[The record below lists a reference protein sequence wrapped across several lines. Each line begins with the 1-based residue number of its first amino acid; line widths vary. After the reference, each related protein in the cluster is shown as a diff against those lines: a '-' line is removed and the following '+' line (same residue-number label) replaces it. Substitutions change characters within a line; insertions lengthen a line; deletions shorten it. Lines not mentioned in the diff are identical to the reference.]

1 MICFFLQIFCSA
13 LMQMFS
19 MPPTLLDA
27 AGAAVNSRKGEY
39 RTAAQGALHAFSQL
53 MGSAAGDSSSVEV
66 RKAAISG
73 IKLAAKS
80 YPIAS
85 QLHMQHF
92 MPPLIAAVKDINI
105 RLKYIAER
113 AMMYLLEG
121 GANPTLLAT
130 YTAGADVE
138 SARFVKE
145 YARRSLSRLPVDSD
159 DEFNDKW

>member
-1 MICFFLQIFCSA
+1 
-13 LMQMFS
+13 MQMFS
-19 MPPTLLDA
+19 TLPALVDSF
-27 AGAAVNSRKGEY
+27 GAAANSRKGEY
-39 RTAAQGALHAFSQL
+39 RTTAQGALHAFSQL
-53 MGSAAGDSSSVEV
+53 MGSAAGDASSVEV
-66 RKAAISG
+66 RKAAMTA

-113 AMMYLLEG
+113 AMMYLLDG
-121 GANPTLLAT
+121 GSNPTLLAT
-130 YTAGADVE
+130 YTASADVE

-145 YARRSLSRLPVDSD
+145 YARRSLSRLPADSD
-159 DEFNDKW
+159 DELNDKW